1 MSNAESRFRIVIPAR
16 YESTRFPGKA
26 LADLNGRPLIRHVY
40 DRAVASAAME
50 VVIATDD
57 PRIADTVTGFG
68 ARVIMTRADH
78 QSGTDRSAEVAEQL
92 GWSDSSVV
100 VNVQGD
106 VPFIPS
112 ADIGQVADLLT
123 GHESAAMAT
132 LCTSIEAIEEYA
144 DPHVVKVVF
153 DQSGRALYFSRA
165 SIPARAH
172 GHDGMPPAWRH
183 VGIYA
188 YRVDA
193 LRRLTRTPP
202 CELEQAEKLE
212 QLRAMWLGMEI
223 RVAVAA
229 EALGPDV
236 DTPADLRAAEHF
248 IELQRRGDSRPD

>member
-26 LADLNGRPLIRHVY
+26 LADLAGQPMIRHVY
-40 DRAVASAAME
+40 DRAVASAATE

-57 PRIADTVTGFG
+57 QRIADAADGFG
-68 ARVIMTRADH
+68 ARVVMTRADH
-78 QSGTDRSAEVAEQL
+78 QSGTDRSAEVAEHL

-112 ADIGQVADLLT
+112 ADIGQVAELLA
-123 GHESAAMAT
+123 GHDTAAMAT
-132 LCTSIEAIEEYA
+132 LCTPIDRVEEY
-144 DPHVVKVVF
+144 DDSHVVKVVF
-153 DQSGRALYFSRA
+153 DRSGRALYFSRA
-165 SIPARAH
+165 SIPASAH
-172 GHDGMPPAWRH
+172 GHDELPPSWRH

-188 YRVDA
+188 YRVEA
-193 LRRLTRTPP
+193 LHRLTQTPP
-202 CELEQAEKLE
+202 CDLEQVEKLE

-236 DTPADLRAAEHF
+236 DTPADLAAAERF
-248 IELQRRGDSRPD
+248 IERRRRGERTH